1 MIPRGNSQIEGLPRV
16 ILCAP
21 MMRCAIALIVF
32 LLAACGWAAD
42 GVIVVTTYPSR
53 AVADGKSN
61 ITVNAE
67 VRDSAGRLVPD
78 GTQIAFQTKLG
89 EFREAVVTTQNGLA
103 RGTLIA
109 GSIAGITQ
117 ITVSAPTYNATTII
131 DFEFVAT
138 SSQLSSAAEYIEVF
152 SPRYLVYSP
161 DQKLIAAAAPK
172 HGVVVKYRDITI
184 EADDVQ
190 VNART
195 YELKAKRATVN
206 VGKQSFDADDL
217 YIKLNTR
224 YGFAVGNFE
233 IDRPRPTI
241 VFPYVRMTTR
251 KEQTYGVVELV
262 NLQPQVTK
270 QPPLPKQFEF
280 VDLTNALSLVSARR
294 IIAYPQR
301 ELLFQKATVFV
312 QASRIMSMPLYR
324 LAITS
329 DVPVF
334 SDQMFAVT
342 NSQLAVDYP
351 YYLDLRPG
359 HSSNLRLKLGNRYGG
374 RTGAS
379 GGAFLDYELRW
390 DKGDRADGGLTI
402 GSIGRKDWGI
412 QVRHYVRANDTTA
425 ANLSLD
431 FPAHS
436 SVLGAANVSKQLK
449 GWQANLSTNWGTAVK
464 GPGFTSQQNYLTL
477 ERDPIPV
484 KGTPFRLYNGF
495 TANTS
500 SLRATGFSS
509 NQQAV
514 GFRSRLQSI
523 SIKLNS
529 KSNLLSSFSASK
541 QFGRNVNQLVTLVGQ
556 LAMFTQLTPF
566 MSSSLT
572 YRYSDDRAS
581 SAFLGRHQ
589 LTAESSFDR
598 GKAYMRLYAVRGL
611 DVDRLSTLITTS
623 YRFSPLWRF
632 GGQYSYDQILGSR
645 YADTSIIVGYTLG
658 MREVGLSWSSR
669 TKRIGIEI
677 LGTVGR

>member
-1 MIPRGNSQIEGLPRV
+1 MNPRGNSLKWGLPRV
-16 ILCAP
+16 VLC
-21 MMRCAIALIVF
+21 RALLSL
-32 LLAACGWAAD
+32 LLALSALAAFAVASD
-42 GVIVVTTYPSR
+42 GVIIVTTYPSR

-67 VRDSAGRLVPD
+67 VRDSVGRLVPD
-78 GTQIAFQTKLG
+78 GTQVAFQSKLG
-89 EFREAVVTTQNGLA
+89 DFRESILTTQNGLA
-103 RGTLIA
+103 RGILVA

-117 ITVSAPTYNATTII
+117 ITVSAPAYNATTTI

-138 SSQLSSAAEYIEVF
+138 RSQLSSAAEYIEVY

-161 DQKLIAAAAPK
+161 DLKLIAAAAPN

-195 YELKAKRATVN
+195 YELKAKRATIST
-206 VGKQSFDADDL
+206 GKQTLVADDL
-217 YIKLNTR
+217 FMKLNSR
-224 YGFAVGNFE
+224 YGFAVGKFALE
-233 IDRPRPTI
+233 KQKPTI
-241 VFPYVRMTTR
+241 VFPFLRMTTTV
-251 KEQTYGVVELV
+251 EEVYGVAELV
-262 NLQPQVTK
+262 NLQPQAAK

-301 ELLFQKATVFV
+301 ELLFQKATVFI
-312 QASRIMSMPLYR
+312 QASKIMSIPLYR
-324 LAITS
+324 LAISS
-329 DVPVF
+329 DMPVF

-351 YYLDLRPG
+351 YYLDLKPG
-359 HSSNLRLKLGNRYGG
+359 HSSNVRLKLGNRYGG

-379 GGAFLDYELRW
+379 GGAFVDYELRW
-390 DKGDRADGGLTI
+390 DQGDKADGGLTV

-412 QVRHYVRANDTTA
+412 QVRHYVRTDDSTA

-449 GWQANLSTNWGTAVK
+449 GWQANLSTNWGSSVK
-464 GPGFTSQQNYLTL
+464 GPKYTSQQNYLAL
-477 ERDPIPV
+477 ERDPIPI
-484 KGTPFRLYNGF
+484 KKTPFRLYNGI

-509 NQQAV
+509 SQQAI
-514 GFRSRLQSI
+514 GFRSRLQSQQ
-523 SIKLNS
+523 IKLNS
-529 KSNLLSSFSASK
+529 NSNMFASFSASK
-541 QFGRNVNQLVTLVGQ
+541 QFGKNVNTLVTLTGN
-556 LAMFTQLTPF
+556 LAAYTQINRHLGG
-566 MSSSLT
+566 SLT
-572 YRYSDDRAS
+572 YRYSDDRSS

-589 LTAESSFDR
+589 LTAESSYDR
-598 GKAYMRLYAVRGL
+598 GKAYLRLYAVRGL
-611 DVDRLSTLITTS
+611 DVNRLSTQADAS
-623 YRFSPLWRF
+623 YRFSSLWRV
-632 GGQYSYDQILGSR
+632 GGQYSFDQILGSR
-645 YADTSIIVGYTLG
+645 YTDTSLIVGYTLG

-677 LGTVGR
+677 LGTVNR